1 MKQIYNFYN
10 RMKDSMRTYIVSY
23 PEDLE
28 VYIDE
33 LYITGGGHL
42 AFSQEVPRNDSMIMI
57 GNIHGDRSGMLHTS
71 AEQAITIQEGD
82 VPFPAAVRVYERSQV
97 ILPSGE

>member
-1 MKQIYNFYN
+1 MTSIIFH
-10 RMKDSMRTYIVSY
+10 RTKDSMRTYIVSY
-23 PEDLE
+23 LEDLE
-28 VYIDE
+28 VSIDH

-71 AEQAITIQEGD
+71 PEQTITVQEGD
-82 VPFPAAVRVYERSQV
+82 VPFPAAVRVYEKSQV

>member
-23 PEDLE
+23 PVDLE

-33 LYITGGGHL
+33 LYITGEGHL
-42 AFSQEVPRNDSMIMI
+42 AFSQEVPKNDSMIMI

-71 AEQAITIQEGD
+71 PEQAITIQEGD
-82 VPFPAAVRVYERSQV
+82 IPFPTAVRVYERSQV

>member
-1 MKQIYNFYN
+1 M
-10 RMKDSMRTYIVSY
+10 SY

-28 VYIDE
+28 VSINQ

-42 AFSQEVPRNDSMIMI
+42 AFSQEVSRNDSMIMI

-82 VPFPAAVRVYERSQV
+82 APFPAAIRVYERSQV

>member
-1 MKQIYNFYN
+1 
-10 RMKDSMRTYIVSY
+10 MKDSMRTYIVSY

-28 VYIDE
+28 VYIDD

-42 AFSQEVPRNDSMIMI
+42 AFSQEVSRNDSMIMI

-71 AEQAITIQEGD
+71 LEQAITVQEGD
-82 VPFPAAVRVYERSQV
+82 VPFPVAVRVYERSQI

>member
-1 MKQIYNFYN
+1 M
-10 RMKDSMRTYIVSY
+10 SY

-28 VYIDE
+28 VSIDE

-71 AEQAITIQEGD
+71 PVQAITVQEGD
-82 VPFPAAVRVYERSQV
+82 VPFPTAVRVYERSQV
-97 ILPSGE
+97 ILPSGELLTVESLWRLK